1 MHSRYSLTIISDE
14 MDKVI
19 KKKDLLLS
27 LGFFV
32 EKVYFYNQCYEK
44 KLQMFG
50 FFQLKSLGRAN

>member
-1 MHSRYSLTIISDE
+1 

-44 KLQMFG
+44 KFTNVRIFSIKVVGSCKLKN
-50 FFQLKSLGRAN
+50 FQTLTH

>member
-1 MHSRYSLTIISDE
+1 

-44 KLQMFG
+44 KNYKCSD
-50 FFQLKSLGRAN
+50 FFN